1 VTTRST
7 QFLDATTNV
16 MSDNSC
22 PLLIGDLI
30 RRNARKAPS
39 APALVSVDHGVI
51 SWQKLHA
58 QVDRTRTI
66 LSAFGLGDGDCVA
79 LLLPNGPVLAQ
90 MFLSVAACATC
101 APINPHVSPA
111 ELAFYLRNLGARAI
125 IISELAP
132 SSTIEVAVR
141 AEIKIFKLKSSGG
154 IFELFSS
161 EPLPEKC
168 KVRPI
173 NSDSVALLLH
183 TSGTTARP
191 KLVPLR
197 HGSLLNS
204 AYDTAS
210 WLQLSRDDRCL
221 NIMPLFHIHGL
232 IGGLLSALVGGGSS
246 VCPPDFRPDQFFHW
260 LIDTQATWYT
270 AVPTMHR
277 AIVNRVSEYP
287 ELTGRNSL
295 RFVRSCS
302 APLPP
307 SLSAELFRTFN
318 APIIEAYGMTEAAHQ
333 MTSNPLPPAVQKP
346 GTVGLPAGPDISVM
360 NETGDLL
367 EAGAVGEVV
376 IRGRS
381 VITGYQ
387 GNEVANT
394 DSFTNGWFRT
404 GDLGRFD
411 EDGYLTLVGRLK
423 EQVNK
428 GGMKI
433 SPFEIEEALLNHP
446 DVLEAA
452 AFSVPHPTLGES
464 IAAAVVL
471 HPGAPVTS
479 VDLRGFLC
487 GHLAPFKIP
496 HRIFLLDQLPK
507 GATGKLQRRDLSKT
521 LLSTP
526 STPLRDLPP
535 KGHLEIEIG
544 KIWAKLLNRDNIN
557 CTDDFFNIGGDS
569 LLATQMLL
577 EIERLTG
584 QSVPETLVFE
594 ESTIRRLARR
604 VTKLDDSKGTPLIE
618 VRRGSGGQPFIFF
631 HGSYIDGGYYARR
644 LCELLD
650 TQRGFVVVVPHGLL
664 DEPVPPSIEEMAAQR
679 LPLVLEAQPQGPFRL
694 GGYCNGGLVAFEL
707 ARLLMK
713 AGHRVE
719 FVAMVDTPTL
729 NARPIIRALGAGT
742 TRVLGLAGANHG
754 LTSGTLSST
763 IDTVWRFASKVECL
777 TRTPPTE
784 RWERVLGSLRRRVV
798 HSSPSISVSKGG
810 HLEEM
815 YTRRLRMYVPAPLA
829 VPVVYFSAEY
839 SGHPLRHLTDD
850 LSVIKIPGG
859 HIGCITTELEILARH
874 MRPLFDSRDPVTESS
889 EAPLAGTWPGR

>member
-1 VTTRST
+1 
-7 QFLDATTNV
+7 
-16 MSDNSC
+16 MSDNSG

-30 RRNARKAPS
+30 RRNALNAPS
-39 APALVSVDHGVI
+39 APALVSVDNGVI

-58 QVDRTRTI
+58 QVELTRAT

-101 APINPHVSPA
+101 APLNLAYGSK
-111 ELAFYLRNLGARAI
+111 ELAFQLRNLGARAI

-132 SSTIEVAVR
+132 NSTIEVVVR
-141 AEIKIFKLKSSGG
+141 AGIKIFKLKSSGG

-161 EPLPEKC
+161 EPPPGKC
-168 KVRPI
+168 KVGPTI
-173 NSDSVALLLH
+173 PDSIALLLH

-197 HGSLLNS
+197 HGSLLTS
-204 AYDTAS
+204 AYDTAA
-210 WLQLSRDDRCL
+210 WLQLSPDDRCL

-246 VCPPDFRPDQFFHW
+246 VCPPDFRPDQFFRW
-260 LIDTQATWYT
+260 LIDTEATWYT

-277 AIVNRVSEYP
+277 AIVNRSSAYP
-287 ELTGRNSL
+287 ELIGRNSL

-307 SLSAELFRTFN
+307 SLFAELYRTFN

-333 MTSNPLPPAVQKP
+333 MASNPLPPAVQKP
-346 GTVGLPAGPDISVM
+346 GAVGLPAGPDISIM
-360 NETGDLL
+360 NEAGDLL

-387 GNEVANT
+387 GNEVANN

-404 GDLGRFD
+404 GDLGCFD
-411 EDGYLTLVGRLK
+411 DEGYLTLVGRLK
-423 EQVNK
+423 DQINK

-433 SPFEIEEALLNHP
+433 SPFEVEEALLNHP

-452 AFSVPHPTLGES
+452 AFGVPHPTLGES

-496 HRIFLLDQLPK
+496 HRIFFLDQLPK
-507 GATGKLQRRDLSKT
+507 GVTGKLQRRDLSKT
-521 LLSTP
+521 LP
-526 STPLRDLPP
+526 SAATAPSQDLLP
-535 KGHLEIEIG
+535 KDRLEIEIG
-544 KIWAKLLNRDNIN
+544 KIWSKLLSRDDIN
-557 CTDDFFNIGGDS
+557 YTDDFFNIGGDS

-604 VTKLDDSKGTPLIE
+604 LAKLADSKGKPLIE
-618 VRRGSGGQPFIFF
+618 VRHGSGGQPFIFF

-644 LCELLD
+644 LCEFLD
-650 TQRGFVVVVPHGLL
+650 PQQRFVVIVPHGFFG
-664 DEPVPPSIEEMAAQR
+664 EPVPPSIEEMAAQR

-707 ARLLMK
+707 ARLLIK
-713 AGHRVE
+713 AGHSVE
-719 FVAMVDTPTL
+719 FVAMVDAPTF
-729 NARPIIRALGAGT
+729 NARPVVRMLSTGT
-742 TRVLGLAGANHG
+742 TRVLRLAGANHG
-754 LTSGTLSST
+754 LTSGTLASA
-763 IDTVWRFASKVECL
+763 IDTVWRFASKAECL
-777 TRTPPTE
+777 SRTPPAE

-798 HSSPSISVSKGG
+798 HGTPSISVSKGG
-810 HLEEM
+810 HLEKM
-815 YTRRLRMYVPAPLA
+815 YTQRLRRYVPAPLA
-829 VPVVYFSAEY
+829 VPVVYFSAEH
-839 SGHPLRHLTDD
+839 SGHPLRHLTQD
-850 LSVIKIPGG
+850 LTVINIPGG
-859 HIGCITTELEILARH
+859 HIGCITTELEILAGH
-874 MRPLFDSRDPVTESS
+874 MRCLFHHRTFAELR
-889 EAPLAGTWPGR
+889 EGGLARRTG